1 MPFCGYNGQ
10 SFNQGAIMQRE
21 NRPVVVTEEAGA
33 KYYCACG
40 NSARW
45 PYCDG
50 SHKGSGVVP
59 FQVDIEKNG
68 NVAICGCGKSAK
80 LPFCDGAH
88 KALH

>member
-1 MPFCGYNGQ
+1 ME
-10 SFNQGAIMQRE
+10 RE
-21 NRPVVVTEEAGA
+21 NKPSRVSEEAGI

-40 NSARW
+40 KTANW

-50 SHKGSGVVP
+50 SHSGSGTVP
-59 FQVDIEKNG
+59 FQVEIEEART
-68 NVAICGCGKSAK
+68 VAICGCGKSAR

>member
-1 MPFCGYNGQ
+1 V
-10 SFNQGAIMQRE
+10 QRE
-21 NRPVVVTEEAGA
+21 NRPVIVTEEARV

-40 NSARW
+40 KSANW

-50 SHKGSGVVP
+50 SHAGSDITP
-59 FQVDIEKNG
+59 FRTEIEKNG
-68 NVAICGCGKSAK
+68 NVVICGCGKSGR

>member
-1 MPFCGYNGQ
+1 
-10 SFNQGAIMQRE
+10 MQRE
-21 NRPVVVTEEAGA
+21 NRPVIINEDAGV

-40 NSARW
+40 KSGGW

-50 SHKGSGVVP
+50 SHAGSGIEP
-59 FQVDIEKNG
+59 FLAEIENAR